1 MAEAPDFG
9 EMISKLTENPEM
21 LGQIMNMASAIMGNM
36 NSNGDKSSESTS
48 QNSTVEQNTAV
59 SPDEEKAAA
68 AFADKTPNIDTAM
81 LSSLIGNLV
90 KSGSKGPNE
99 GIKGGDSKTALLV
112 ALKPYMSSKRSEKI
126 DMMIKALKLAEL
138 AGGFLGKGGL
148 FG

>member
-1 MAEAPDFG
+1 MAEAPDFS

-36 NSNGDKSSESTS
+36 NSNGDK
-48 QNSTVEQNTAV
+48 NSDVEQNTAV
-59 SPDEEKAAA
+59 SPNEEKAAA

-81 LSSLIGNLV
+81 LSSLIGNLA
-90 KSGSKGPNE
+90 KSGSKGQNA